1 MPHGRSGDGG
11 IRHVGHPDGENA
23 PDDGERDGQSWSCGS
38 WREMLWVGQIG
49 GTGIDVGGSG
59 RFGILE
65 HVCDG
70 AVGGELADGV
80 RVFGEGVECVE
91 VQCR

>member
-1 MPHGRSGDGG
+1 
-11 IRHVGHPDGENA
+11 
-23 PDDGERDGQSWSCGS
+23 
-38 WREMLWVGQIG
+38 MLWIGQIG

-59 RFGILE
+59 RFGVLE

-80 RVFGEGVECVE
+80 RVRGEGAERAE
-91 VQCR
+91 VCCGLRTCLSDVMSDE

>member
-1 MPHGRSGDGG
+1 
-11 IRHVGHPDGENA
+11 
-23 PDDGERDGQSWSCGS
+23 
-38 WREMLWVGQIG
+38 MLWIGQIG

-59 RFGILE
+59 RFGVLE

-80 RVFGEGVECVE
+80 RVFGEGNVLKYSVGD
-91 VQCR
+91 VMSSCRSLKSFTQIIQSTHSINSF

>member
-1 MPHGRSGDGG
+1 
-11 IRHVGHPDGENA
+11 
-23 PDDGERDGQSWSCGS
+23 
-38 WREMLWVGQIG
+38 MLWVGQIG